1 MTKENAP
8 PALYLREWRKFRDM
22 TQEQLADAMGY
33 ERTVLSKVE
42 RGKVQ
47 YTQAFLEAAAKAL
60 RCRPADIIGNN
71 PEEPAPVMR
80 IWDRINVDD
89 RPRALDVLKAFSNS
103 NE

>member
-1 MTKENAP
+1 MTKDDP
-8 PALYLREWRKFRDM
+8 QTALYLRQWRKFREM

-71 PEEPAPVMR
+71 PEEPAPVMN
-80 IWDRINVDD
+80 IWDRIRPED

-103 NE
+103 KD